1 MSQLDRDILYLIFK
15 ELHND
20 RKALHSCLLVNKTWC
35 EIIIPILWGN
45 PWKYLI
51 YRKRKLLLDVIKIHL
66 SDESRNKLEDDDSFN
81 LYKKPLLNYVN
92 FCKHLN
98 LNIIRELVQD
108 CGVWI
113 VYNEIIHLFI
123 NENSKLSHLYIP
135 QRFDYQIRLIPG
147 VERCISK
154 IEFLSCDTIIG
165 DNILCGLIEMCKSI
179 RELEL
184 FISMNYNNYRIA
196 KLIESAEKLIDV
208 RFLTNYGKVHDVSF
222 CNVLENS
229 LVKHAN
235 TIQHFK
241 INKKP
246 TTQILSHLINLK
258 SLVLDGKHYTEKWDC
273 LENLTLPYLQ
283 VLKVNINFP
292 TTSLAN
298 MIENTSGY
306 LTEIT
311 IDGVGYDDFDNERII
326 QAIYTKCPNLKYIKL
341 EIINNNNIFELE
353 KLLIKCQ
360 YLEGLFIIQSN
371 SRHFSWITF
380 FEMLTESS
388 PTNLFKFKFKYISN
402 DDHTALKLFF
412 DNWESRCPN
421 RPSMIL
427 QFLTPHSISVK
438 NKNLI
443 KKYKAKG
450 IIKTF
455 ANHLSGEDFEWI

>member
-1 MSQLDRDILYLIFK
+1 MSKLNKDILYFILK

-20 RKALHSCLLVNKTWC
+20 KKALHSCLLVNKIWC
-35 EIIIPILWGN
+35 EIVIPILWGN

-51 YRKRKLLLDVIKIHL
+51 YRKRKFLLDVIISHL
-66 SDESRNKLEDDDSFN
+66 SDESRNKLENDGSFN
-81 LYKKPLLNYVN
+81 LYKKPLFNYIN
-92 FCKHLN
+92 YCRRLN
-98 LNIIRELVQD
+98 LNIIRELVND

-113 VYNEIIHLFI
+113 VYNEIIQLFI
-123 NENSKLSHLYIP
+123 NENTPLSHLYIP
-135 QRFDYQIRLIPG
+135 QRFDYPIRLIPG

-154 IEFLSCDTIIG
+154 IEFLSCDTNIS

-184 FISMNYNNYRIA
+184 IINVVNNNYGIA
-196 KLIESAEKLIDV
+196 KLIESSEKLIDV
-208 RFLTNYGKVHDVSF
+208 RFLTNYITKVHDVPF

-229 LVKHAN
+229 LIKHAN

-258 SLVLDGKHYTEKWDC
+258 SLVLD
-273 LENLTLPYLQ
+273 
-283 VLKVNINFP
+283 
-292 TTSLAN
+292 AN

-311 IDGVGYDDFDNERII
+311 IDGEGYDGFDNKKII

-341 EIINNNNIFELE
+341 EINNNNIFELE

-360 YLEGLFIIQSN
+360 YLEGLFTTIQSN
-371 SRHFSWITF
+371 SCHFSWITF

-388 PTNLFKFKFKYISN
+388 PTNLFRFKFKYISN

-412 DNWESRCPN
+412 DNWESRCPSH
-421 RPSMIL
+421 PMIL
-427 QFLTPHSISVK
+427 QFLMPHSISVK

-443 KKYKAKG
+443 KKYKAEG
-450 IIKTF
+450 VIKKV
-455 ANHLSGEDFEWI
+455 ANHLHGEDFEWI